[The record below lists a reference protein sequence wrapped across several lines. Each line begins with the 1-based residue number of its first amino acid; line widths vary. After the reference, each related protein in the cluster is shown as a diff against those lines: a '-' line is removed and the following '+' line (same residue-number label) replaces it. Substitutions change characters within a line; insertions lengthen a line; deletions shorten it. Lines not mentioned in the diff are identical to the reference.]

1 MSDHK
6 VTVYD
11 EANNV
16 IGFGVYQGSCDM
28 LKPSYFA
35 TAEERDRTW
44 RTQDQYREC
53 ACSGDRSH
61 VFVRDAIGPE
71 DMSKPGREVAACLAC
86 RVLFDTHPD
95 AEYWDEYLNGFL

>member
-11 EANNV
+11 DADNV

-28 LKPSYFA
+28 LKPAYFA
-35 TAEERDRTW
+35 TDEERNRTW
-44 RTQDQYREC
+44 RTQEQWRDC
-53 ACSGDRSH
+53 TCSGERSH
-61 VFVRDAIGPE
+61 VFVRDNIGQE
-71 DMSKPGREVAACLAC
+71 NMGAPGRQVDACKAC

-95 AEYWDEYLNGFL
+95 AEYWNSVYP